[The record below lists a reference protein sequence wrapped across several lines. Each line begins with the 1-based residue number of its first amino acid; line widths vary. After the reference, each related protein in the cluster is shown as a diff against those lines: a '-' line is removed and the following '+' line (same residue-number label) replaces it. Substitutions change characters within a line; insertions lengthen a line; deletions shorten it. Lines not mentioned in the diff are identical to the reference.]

1 MLRFVANRLLVAVPV
16 IWGVVTIVFILT
28 RTLPGDP
35 VETMLSQ
42 SGGSAAAVQSLRAQF
57 GLDQPLPIQYL
68 RYLANVARGD
78 LGRSLF
84 TSRPVTTTLLE
95 QLPSTVVLALT
106 AMMLATLFGV
116 ALGVLAAVRSNTWV
130 DSLCM
135 SLAVVGVSLPIYWS
149 GILLIIVFSAM
160 LHWLPATGQ
169 GSLRHLIMPAAVLG
183 FTSAGAIARVVRAN
197 MLETLSADYVVTA
210 RAKGLPERMTVLRHA
225 LRNALIPAVT
235 LIGLQFGFLMGGA
248 VVTETVFARQGIGRL
263 VVEAIMWKDFPVV
276 QGAILLSAL
285 TYTVLNI
292 AVDLIYALIDPR
304 LRRQIS

>member
-28 RTLPGDP
+28 RLLPGDP

-42 SGGSAAAVQSLRAQF
+42 SGGSAAAIQSLRTQF
-57 GLDQPLPIQYL
+57 GLDQPLPVQYL
-68 RYLANVARGD
+68 RYLSNVARGD

-84 TSRPVTTTLLE
+84 TGRPVTTTLLE
-95 QLPSTVVLALT
+95 QLPSTVVLALS
-106 AMMLATLFGV
+106 AMMLATLLGI
-116 ALGVLAAVRSNTWV
+116 ALGVLAAVQPNTWV
-130 DSLCM
+130 DGLCM
-135 SLAVVGVSLPIYWS
+135 GLAVVGVSVPIYWS

-169 GSLRHLIMPAAVLG
+169 GSLRHLIMPATVLG
-183 FTSAGAIARVVRAN
+183 FTSAGAIARLVRAN

-210 RAKGLPERMTVLRHA
+210 RAKGLPERVAVLRHA

-248 VVTETVFARQGIGRL
+248 VITETVFARQGIGRL
-263 VVEAIMWKDFPVV
+263 VVDAIMWKDFPIV

-292 AVDLIYALIDPR
+292 VIDLIYALIDPR